1 MKVEVATFTKNYPTC
16 QRNKSENVSYPGL
29 LQPLPILDMTWQHI
43 IMDFIEALPK
53 SEGHDTIL
61 VVVDKLTKYA
71 HFISLAHPFSTRTIV
86 QLFLDNV
93 FKLHGLPLAII
104 TDRDRIFTSQ
114 LWQDLFKYLE
124 VKRKFSNA
132 YHPQTDDQSER
143 VNQCV
148 ENYLRCMVFQNP
160 KKWHSYLST
169 AEWWYNTSFHTSLK
183 TTPFQE
189 LYEFQPPMITEG
201 FLLDFVGTKAR
212 DVMQAR
218 LSALNTIKQNLQ
230 LAQERMKK
238 NADKHYSKRDLT
250 VGDMAYLK
258 LQPYRHTSL
267 GIDRSIKLHSKF
279 YGHFKVL

>member
-124 VKRKFSNA
+124 VK
-132 YHPQTDDQSER
+132 
-143 VNQCV
+143 
-148 ENYLRCMVFQNP
+148 
-160 KKWHSYLST
+160 
-169 AEWWYNTSFHTSLK
+169 
-183 TTPFQE
+183 
-189 LYEFQPPMITEG
+189 
-201 FLLDFVGTKAR
+201 
-212 DVMQAR
+212 
-218 LSALNTIKQNLQ
+218 
-230 LAQERMKK
+230 
-238 NADKHYSKRDLT
+238 
-250 VGDMAYLK
+250 
-258 LQPYRHTSL
+258 
-267 GIDRSIKLHSKF
+267 
-279 YGHFKVL
+279 